1 MRKVF
6 DTNDVYHSSD
16 SISASGLKTIYSQSV
31 YYFLNQKPFESDAM
45 KFGTAVHT
53 LLYEGREEFKKQYYV
68 MPKLDLRLK
77 ANKEAKKVY
86 LKDAGDKIL
95 IDQEQSQNLFNILAH
110 FEDNKIAMH
119 YGNGIV
125 EQSHYLDFEG
135 IPVRVRPDCHSDS
148 WISDIK
154 TSKDISIR
162 AFRSEINFRNYDLQA
177 AFYCDC
183 LGYNPFSFRFIAIR
197 NVHPFDVA
205 VYALNEDQI
214 ERGRFKYKHA
224 LRQWKH
230 YLDGEGI
237 LGIYSDNTN
246 KDGSIVL

>member
-6 DTNDVYHSSD
+6 DTNSEYHSSE

-31 YYFLNQKPFESDAM
+31 YYFLNKSYLESEAM

-53 LLYEGREEFKKQYYV
+53 LLYEGRNEFKRNYYF

-77 ANKEAKKVY
+77 ANKAIKAEH
-86 LKDAGDKIL
+86 LKLAGNKIL
-95 IDQEQSQNLFNILAH
+95 LDSQQGRNLHRILTNFDA
-110 FEDNKIAMH
+110 NKLAVH
-119 YGNGIV
+119 YANGVV
-125 EQSHYLDFEG
+125 EQSHYLDFED
-135 IPVRVRPDCHSDS
+135 IPVRVRPDCHSDT

-154 TSKDISIR
+154 TSRDISVK

-177 AFYCDC
+177 AFYSDC
-183 LGYNPFSFRFIAIR
+183 LGYDPFNFRFIAIR
-197 NVHPFDVA
+197 NEYPFDVA
-205 VYALNEDQI
+205 VYSLNEDQI

-230 YLDGEGI
+230 YLDTGEA

-246 KDGSIVL
+246 KDGSIML

>member
-1 MRKVF
+1 MIKVF
-6 DTNDVYHSSD
+6 DTNADYHSCND
-16 SISASGLKTIYSQSV
+16 VSASGLKTIYSQSV
-31 YYFLNQKPFESDAM
+31 YYFLNQKPYESDAM

-53 LLYEGREEFKKQYYV
+53 LLYEGRKEFNRQYHI

-77 ANKEAKKVY
+77 ANKQIKEEH
-86 LKDAGDKIL
+86 LKLAGDKIL
-95 IDQEQSQNLFNILAH
+95 IDQEQSDNLFNILSN
-110 FEDNKIAMH
+110 FEDDKTALH
-119 YGNGIV
+119 YGKGIV
-125 EQSHYLDFEG
+125 EQSHYLEFEG
-135 IPVRVRPDCHSDS
+135 IPVRVRPDCLSDN

-154 TSKDISIR
+154 TSRDISIK

-183 LGYNPFSFRFIAIR
+183 LGYDPLNFRFIAIR
-197 NVHPFDVA
+197 NQHPYDVA

-230 YLDGEGI
+230 YLDGKGV

-246 KDGSIVL
+246 KDGSIIL

>member
-1 MRKVF
+1 MQKIF
-6 DTNDVYHSSD
+6 DSNSEYHSSD
-16 SISASGLKTIYSQSV
+16 SISASGLKKIYSQSV
-31 YYFLNQKPFESDAM
+31 YYFLNQKPYESDAM

-53 LLYEGREEFKKQYYV
+53 LIYEGRNEFKRNYYF

-77 ANKEAKKVY
+77 ANKAIKAEH
-86 LKDAGDKIL
+86 LKLAGNKIL
-95 IDQEQSQNLFNILAH
+95 MDSEQGRNLFNILAN
-110 FEDNKIAMH
+110 FEDNKTAMH
-119 YGNGIV
+119 YANGIV

-135 IPVRVRPDCHSDS
+135 IPVRVRPDCHSDT

-154 TSKDISIR
+154 TSKDISIK

-177 AFYCDC
+177 SFYCDC
-183 LGYNPFSFRFIAIR
+183 LGYDPFNFRFIAIR
-197 NVHPFDVA
+197 NQHPFDVA

-230 YLDGEGI
+230 YLDGNGV

-246 KDGSIVL
+246 NDGSIIL